1 MFRPSL
7 HSHCSPIPA
16 AALLAATVLGL
27 LFSTNVVRADVG
39 ELPEPGGLVT
49 PGDKTDEIRM
59 ASEVVLFA
67 VRPDDGTFEQEGG
80 EIYAHV
86 TADFVLRNLSST
98 ALSKTLFFPF
108 HSSLDPA
115 GFQDPANAS
124 MRQAKNEHVLVEGR
138 EVPVSYAELALS
150 SQERVVAAVFAVD
163 FPADRETTIQ
173 VQYDLRA
180 VHEPKSPLLS
190 SGT

>member
-27 LFSTNVVRADVG
+27 LFSTA
-39 ELPEPGGLVT
+39 
-49 PGDKTDEIRM
+49 
-59 ASEVVLFA
+59 F
-67 VRPDDGTFEQEGG
+67 
-80 EIYAHV
+80 
-86 TADFVLRNLSST
+86 
-98 ALSKTLFFPF
+98 SKTLFFPF

-115 GFQDPANAS
+115 AFRNPANVS
-124 MRQAKNEHVLVEGR
+124 MRLAKNEHVLVEGR

-163 FPADRETTIQ
+163 FPADGETTIQ
-173 VQYDLRA
+173 VQYELRA

-190 SGT
+190 FRYRIQTGSHWAGTIGSGQVRFDFWRPVADLAVFDRVNDVFTVSEWATSGREMDVNLDAIVLRRCASAP